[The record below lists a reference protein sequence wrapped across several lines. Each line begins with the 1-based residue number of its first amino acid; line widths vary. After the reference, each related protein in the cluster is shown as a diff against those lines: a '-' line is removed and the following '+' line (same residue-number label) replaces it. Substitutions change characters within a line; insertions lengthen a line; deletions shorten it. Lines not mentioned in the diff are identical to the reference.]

1 MKKSVLGFC
10 SAVGLMLATA
20 GSPVANAHSPLKQ
33 SVPQNGAVVA
43 SGSAP
48 KHLELQFAHDLR
60 LTSVSLRRGKG
71 TVALKPLPEAASTH
85 RLPLPPLGP
94 GEYAAEWRGMATDGH
109 VMSGVVRFSVTSR

>member
-1 MKKSVLGFC
+1 MKKSVLSFC

-20 GSPVANAHSPLKQ
+20 SSPVANAHTSLKQ

-43 SGSAP
+43 SESAP
-48 KHLELQFAHDLR
+48 KHLELQFGHDLR
-60 LTSVSLRRGKG
+60 LTSVSLRHGEE
-71 TVALKPLPEAASTH
+71 TVALKPLPEAVATH
-85 RLPLPPLGP
+85 RLPLPPLEP